1 MYKIVQ
7 INSWIEL
14 GQIIFDL
21 ENQNKT
27 NLILLL
33 FRKDQ
38 SRKSK
43 VLLIRNLIAFRLI
56 KLIFYLIIY
65 FHIVRMA

>member
-7 INSWIEL
+7 INRWIEL

-33 FRKDQ
+33 FRKD
-38 SRKSK
+38 
-43 VLLIRNLIAFRLI
+43 
-56 KLIFYLIIY
+56 
-65 FHIVRMA
+65 